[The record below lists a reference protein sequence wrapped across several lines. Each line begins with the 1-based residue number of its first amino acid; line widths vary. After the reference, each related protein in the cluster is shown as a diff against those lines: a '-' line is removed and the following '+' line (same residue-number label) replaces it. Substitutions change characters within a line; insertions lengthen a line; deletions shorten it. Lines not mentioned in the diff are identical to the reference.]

1 MDDGENYT
9 ITGHVPA
16 LLNGSRVNLILV
28 FDNENPHGYIA
39 GASSDYRNG
48 ETDTIAKNMQQLQLG
63 DKLDFLCDY
72 YTYEGEYQD
81 SYYLGEQMTVTDSM
95 EISNIDIGKENCSA
109 LYRFTDIYNNQYWTG
124 EMQ

>member
-1 MDDGENYT
+1 
-9 ITGHVPA
+9 
-16 LLNGSRVNLILV
+16 
-28 FDNENPHGYIA
+28 
-39 GASSDYRNG
+39 
-48 ETDTIAKNMQQLQLG
+48 MQQLQPG

-95 EISNIDIGKENCSA
+95 EISNIDIEKENCSA